1 MDPELKNQKY
11 QMDFMEKITL
21 SPIEKYVRFNKFPWK
36 LLVHIGLLIFTTM
49 QVYSVIGL
57 RGDHN
62 RSIQQS
68 LKYIL
73 FNSDEQSDQVTFQTL
88 TEFQAHL

>member
-1 MDPELKNQKY
+1 MDPGLKNQKY

-49 QVYSVIGL
+49 
-57 RGDHN
+57 
-62 RSIQQS
+62 
-68 LKYIL
+68 
-73 FNSDEQSDQVTFQTL
+73 
-88 TEFQAHL
+88 

>member
-1 MDPELKNQKY
+1 M
-11 QMDFMEKITL
+11 
-21 SPIEKYVRFNKFPWK
+21 
-36 LLVHIGLLIFTTM
+36 
-49 QVYSVIGL
+49 IGL

>member
-1 MDPELKNQKY
+1 
-11 QMDFMEKITL
+11 MDFMEKITL

-36 LLVHIGLLIFTTM
+36 LLVHIGLLIFTTF

-57 RGDHN
+57 RGEHN

-73 FNSDEQSDQVTFQTL
+73 LNTDQESNEVSFQTL
-88 TEFQAHL
+88 TEF